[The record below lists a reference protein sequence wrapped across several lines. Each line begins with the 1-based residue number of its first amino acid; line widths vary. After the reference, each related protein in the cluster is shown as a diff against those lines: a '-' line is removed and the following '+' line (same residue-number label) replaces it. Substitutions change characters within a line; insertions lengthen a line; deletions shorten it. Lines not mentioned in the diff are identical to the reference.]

1 MTQPKQPRPL
11 AETAMDDVRAF
22 PGIVGVAH
30 DVGDRLVF
38 LLDRDE
44 AKSREA
50 VVLWAKAH
58 AVDVTI
64 KIVGD
69 IVTQ

>member
-1 MTQPKQPRPL
+1 MTKPTPLRPL
-11 AETAMDDVRAF
+11 AETAMDDVRAI

-30 DVGDRLVF
+30 DVSDRLVF

-44 AKSREA
+44 ATSRAA
-50 VVLWAKAH
+50 VELWAKAH

-64 KIVGD
+64 KIVGK